1 VLTINDGKMSKKIRN
16 TESDDATS
24 CKEYYHSESRDLLL
38 IGANIALAIGV
49 GAIIVLFMLVLNS
62 LGIINLNILAVRLSP
77 PHTFYLAS
85 NAFPITAYGNM
96 DGINVTYVFYGA
108 MQSNG
113 TECINSVAV
122 YPFNYTSQSYSST
135 PEVTT
140 YIPKEVAEIYYSNNI
155 YSSFNMANGKPYLQ
169 YDGDT
174 LLCPTIINAIK

>member
-1 VLTINDGKMSKKIRN
+1 MSKKIRN
-16 TESDDATS
+16 TESDDSTS
-24 CKEYYHSESRDLLL
+24 CKEYYHFESRDSLLI
-38 IGANIALAIGV
+38 IGANLFLATAVIAS
-49 GAIIVLFMLVLNS
+49 IILFIMILNS

-77 PHTFYLAS
+77 PRTFYLAS
-85 NAFPITAYGNM
+85 NTFPITAYGNM
-96 DGINVTYVFYGA
+96 DGVNVTYVFYGA

-122 YPFNYTSQSYSST
+122 YPFNYTNQSYSST

-174 LLCPTIINAIK
+174 LLCPSIINAIQ